1 MVRWVSGMV
10 GRKRGMERSWAP
22 LYVGHETACP
32 DKQILLEKTGWLQL
46 VLTGGQEKHR
56 PDPPLSHRHPAHP
69 VPQERPLVLGLG
81 QEPPGAVPVAL
92 QHLQLQAEG
101 GLHVFLHQPPEGLA
115 GLQRPQQPHGLQAAE
130 AASRKRGAAGQVQL
144 PVLRRLVPGA
154 GLKEL
159 SRLILQGRP
168 QGDLLPGAEAVHCDA
183 QRLIEEAAGGR
194 READG
199 SCCGSEATSCGHPRD
214 LQGAV
219 VLQGLRSKAG
229 PGEPP
234 LPAAGALSAHGEG
247 SHLPCGPRSLHTVC
261 TQAGAFCTSAA
272 SHTQGGVSWAG
283 TAWAHSGCEVFK
295 VAWSCGCSPVGVCSR
310 ACSVQS
316 VL

>member
-1 MVRWVSGMV
+1 
-10 GRKRGMERSWAP
+10 MERSWAP

-101 GLHVFLHQPPEGLA
+101 GLHVLLHQPPEGLA

-154 GLKEL
+154 GLEEL
-159 SRLILQGRP
+159 SRLVPQGRP

-199 SCCGSEATSCGHPRD
+199 GGHRGEAASRGRPGD
-214 LQGAV
+214 SQGAAV
-219 VLQGLRSKAG
+219 LRSGAD

-234 LPAAGALSAHGEG
+234 LPAAGARSARGEG
-247 SHLPCGPRSLHTVC
+247 AHLPYGPAARPPPWEC
-261 TQAGAFCTSAA
+261 AEAGGAELS
-272 SHTQGGVSWAG
+272 
-283 TAWAHSGCEVFK
+283 
-295 VAWSCGCSPVGVCSR
+295 
-310 ACSVQS
+310 
-316 VL
+316 